1 MPLTRIDIGH
11 IRCFERVSLT
21 NLGKTTCFIGS
32 NGAGKTSLLEAIHLL
47 TVAKSFRTT
56 DSRSLIAT
64 HQPLCQVFGQIQHG
78 EDRLHRIGVQRDRSN
93 KATIRLDGETLD
105 RIVSLVSLQPVC
117 VINDETLDLIDGS
130 PQLRRQFVDW
140 GVFHVEHTYAQ
151 TWSEFQRIVRQRN
164 ALLRSGG
171 TLARTQIT
179 HWDKQLASAGAVV
192 DDARRRYCE
201 QLAQGFAELLET
213 LLQTRL
219 VIRLDYRAGWPKDY
233 ASYADAL
240 AAGVET
246 DLAQGFTGYG
256 PHRADVRIAVE
267 GLGKAAAVLSR
278 GQKKITALALRLA
291 QIRQLDQLH
300 HDRGCILLID
310 DLAAEL
316 DEEHQRRVV
325 RLVESVDSLQA
336 FYTYLDVSW
345 ARRLHGHQPDLT
357 MFHVEHG
364 AVERIGA
371 AASGAPAKAASE
383 QELRLQEPQ
392 ND

>member
-11 IRCFERVSLT
+11 IRCFDRVSLT
-21 NLGKTTCFIGS
+21 GLGKTTCFIGN

-47 TVAKSFRTT
+47 TVAKSFRTA
-56 DSRSLIAT
+56 DSRSLIT
-64 HQPLCQVFGQIQHG
+64 NHQPLCQVFGQIQQG
-78 EDRLHRIGVQRDRSN
+78 EHRSHRIGVQRDRSN
-93 KATIRLDGETLD
+93 KASIRVDGEALD

-117 VINDETLDLIDGS
+117 VISDETLDLIDGS

-140 GVFHVEHTYAQ
+140 GVFHVEHSYAH
-151 TWSEFQRIVRQRN
+151 TWAEFQRIVRQRN

-171 TLARTQIT
+171 TLARGQIA
-179 HWDKQLASAGAVV
+179 HWDKQLAGAGVVV
-192 DDARRRYCE
+192 DEARRRYCE
-201 QLAQGFAELLET
+201 QFAQSFADILET
-213 LLQTRL
+213 LLQSRL
-219 VIRLDYRAGWPKDY
+219 VIRLDYRAGWPKEY
-233 ASYADAL
+233 ANYADAL
-240 AAGVET
+240 AAGIES

-300 HDRGCILLID
+300 HDRGCILLVD

-316 DEEHQRRVV
+316 DEEHQRRVI
-325 RLVESVDSLQA
+325 RLVEGVDSLQA
-336 FYTYLDVSW
+336 FYTYLDADW
-345 ARRLHGHQPDLT
+345 ARRLHGHQPGLS

-364 AVERIGA
+364 KVERIESTFGA
-371 AASGAPAKAASE
+371 AAGSI
-383 QELRLQEPQ
+383 
-392 ND
+392 DIV